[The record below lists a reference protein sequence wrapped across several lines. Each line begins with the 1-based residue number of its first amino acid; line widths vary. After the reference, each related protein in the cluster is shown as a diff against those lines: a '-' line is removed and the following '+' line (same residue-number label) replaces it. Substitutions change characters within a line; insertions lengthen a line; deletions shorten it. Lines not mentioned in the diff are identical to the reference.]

1 MQEHAA
7 DRLIL
12 CALRLHADRLRDARR
27 DALQRI
33 CGGLVQLCVNTIRV
47 LYSAH
52 DALHVGVVR
61 LIELNR
67 LYHRSA
73 ESQQPFWFFLLY
85 CIE

>member
-61 LIELNR
+61 LIEL
-67 LYHRSA
+67 YHRSA
-73 ESQQPFWFFLLY
+73 ESQYRLMLY